1 MVARHLT
8 LKNKVCWVRLTEG
21 VARSIKDLT
30 EREKPLLLKSKTNI
44 LSLECWQLERET
56 RKYCPVAQLAEHAT
70 VNRGVEGSNP
80 SGTATKSKG
89 YNNYVSEQLT
99 DEIIISL
106 QWREIAISF

>member
-8 LKNKVCWVRLTEG
+8 LKNKVCVVRLTEG
-21 VARSIKDLT
+21 VVRSTEGVVRSIKDLT
-30 EREKPLLLKSKTNI
+30 ERRKPLLLKSKTNI

-80 SGTATKSKG
+80 SGTAK
-89 YNNYVSEQLT
+89 V
-99 DEIIISL
+99 DV
-106 QWREIAISF
+106 

>member
-56 RKYCPVAQLAEHAT
+56 HKYCPVAQLVEHAT
-70 VNRGVEGSNP
+70 VNRGVEGLNP
-80 SGTATKSKG
+80 SGTAK
-89 YNNYVSEQLT
+89 V
-99 DEIIISL
+99 DV
-106 QWREIAISF
+106 

>member
-1 MVARHLT
+1 MVATHLT

-56 RKYCPVAQLAEHAT
+56 HK
-70 VNRGVEGSNP
+70 
-80 SGTATKSKG
+80 
-89 YNNYVSEQLT
+89 
-99 DEIIISL
+99 
-106 QWREIAISF
+106 

>member
-21 VARSIKDLT
+21 VARFIKDLT

-56 RKYCPVAQLAEHAT
+56 RKYCPVAQLVEHAT

-80 SGTATKSKG
+80 SGTANLHCEVIVASL
-89 YNNYVSEQLT
+89 LT
-99 DEIIISL
+99 P
-106 QWREIAISF
+106 REEK

>member
-1 MVARHLT
+1 MVATHLT
-8 LKNKVCWVRLTEG
+8 LKNKVCVVRLTEG

-30 EREKPLLLKSKTNI
+30 EREKPLL

-80 SGTATKSKG
+80 SGTAK
-89 YNNYVSEQLT
+89 V
-99 DEIIISL
+99 DV
-106 QWREIAISF
+106 